1 MQIAALA
8 VRTGISPL
16 ELERCEP
23 EMLDAIM
30 RVLKAQSDDAQRAAD
45 QAKQRRR

>member
-1 MQIAALA
+1 
-8 VRTGISPL
+8 
-16 ELERCEP
+16 
-23 EMLDAIM
+23 MLDAIM